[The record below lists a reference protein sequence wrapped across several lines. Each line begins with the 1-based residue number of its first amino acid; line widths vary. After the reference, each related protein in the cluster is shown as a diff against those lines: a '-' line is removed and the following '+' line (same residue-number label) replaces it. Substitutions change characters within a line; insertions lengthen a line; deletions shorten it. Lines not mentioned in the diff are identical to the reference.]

1 MTGAQ
6 RGAPGGPPRV
16 AFHAPMKPPD
26 HPNPSGDRRI
36 ARLTLQALEGA
47 GFAPFVA
54 SSLRTLEMAGDPAAQ
69 AALAREAEAEAARLI
84 ETLRPAPPALWFTYH
99 SYWKAPDLIGPAVCA
114 ALGLPYV
121 ISEPIHAPKRR
132 TGPWAGF
139 AEAAERSLAAAD
151 LLLWSTAR
159 DLPGLRRL
167 EGARLEELAP
177 FIDLGPPAVP
187 RPPAA
192 GPLRLLAVAMMRPG
206 DKLASYAALAAA
218 LSRPEAPEVRLEV
231 IGDGAERAAVE
242 ALLAPLGDRVRF
254 LGVEPDPLRL
264 RKAMEAADLLVW
276 PGVNEGFGMVYLE
289 ALAAGLPA
297 LAEDRPGPRH
307 VLPPPPA
314 GPALPPPEDPAAF
327 AARLA
332 ALDAD
337 RARLAAL
344 RGTARA
350 HAEAHHGLAAASA
363 RLRELLSPLAR
374 R

>member
-1 MTGAQ
+1 MSA
-6 RGAPGGPPRV
+6 AGGPPRV

-54 SSLRTLEMAGDPAAQ
+54 STLRTLEMAGDPAAQ
-69 AALAREAEAEAARLI
+69 AALEAQARAETARLV
-84 ETLRPAPPALWFTYH
+84 ETLRPDPPALWFTYH
-99 SYWKAPDLIGPAVCA
+99 SYWKAPDLVGPAVCA

-121 ISEPIHAPKRR
+121 ISEPIHAPRR
-132 TGPWAGF
+132 REGPWARF

-159 DLPGLRRL
+159 DLPMLQRLPGLRL
-167 EGARLEELAP
+167 AEWAP
-177 FIDLGPPAVP
+177 FIDLGPPPAP
-187 RPPAA
+187 RPTAP

-206 DKLASYAALAAA
+206 DKVASYAALAEA
-218 LSRPEAPEVRLEV
+218 LARPEAPDLRLDIV
-231 IGDGAERAAVE
+231 GDGAERGAVE
-242 ALLAPLGDRVRF
+242 ALFAPLAPRVRF
-254 LGVEPDPLRL
+254 LGAEADPARL
-264 RKAMEAADLLVW
+264 RRAMEAADLLVW

-289 ALAAGLPA
+289 AQAAGLPA

-307 VLPPPPA
+307 VLPGPPA
-314 GPALPPPEDPAAF
+314 GLPLPPPGDPAAF
-327 AARLA
+327 AATLA

-344 RGTARA
+344 RGTVRA
-350 HAEAHHGLAAASA
+350 HAEARHGLEAASA
-363 RLRELLSPLAR
+363 RLRELLTPLLR